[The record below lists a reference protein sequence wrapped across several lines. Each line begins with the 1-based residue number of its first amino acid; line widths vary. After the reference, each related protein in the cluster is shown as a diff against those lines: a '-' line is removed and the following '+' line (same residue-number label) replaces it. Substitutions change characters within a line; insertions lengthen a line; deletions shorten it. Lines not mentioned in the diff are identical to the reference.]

1 MLEDILHFS
10 KTISDITNK
19 YFEKWIIIRQSEKD
33 EDINW
38 LENDIILY
46 ANENVPTGVS
56 LKPKFKEIINRL
68 CTVKNV
74 RNRMNIFYNYAFSN
88 KISPKTKVNILWGLF
103 RPEERDEFIGINMD
117 I

>member
-1 MLEDILHFS
+1 MEIIYIILVYLREPQDAKLLEDILHFS

-46 ANENVPTGVS
+46 ANENVSTGVS

-68 CTVKNV
+68 CIVK
-74 RNRMNIFYNYAFSN
+74 M
-88 KISPKTKVNILWGLF
+88 
-103 RPEERDEFIGINMD
+103 
-117 I
+117 